1 MRRAASAL
9 LALVALAPS
18 LRAQTAS
25 HDSLTL
31 GSLQATALARDP
43 RTRQLDLLATQS
55 ALRLRDLSAERRPA
69 LSLES
74 QAQYQSDVARLPVRV
89 PGGASPP
96 SPPHDTYD
104 AHLSARQLLYDPAL
118 GARRGVE
125 RAQLA
130 ESRSRVRTAVYA
142 LRQSVSDAF
151 FTALRAQTQA
161 AELATTVADLDAQI
175 GVAESRVREGT
186 ALPSEVLVLR
196 AELLRRRQAIGEWNA
211 SRRAAL
217 EVLADLTGAPVDSA
231 APVAT
236 PRLAAA
242 VARARSAVDS
252 QRARPEYELFARAR
266 DLLAAQERARG
277 ARDAPRVSAFGRTG
291 YGQPG
296 LNPLNDSFDSYW
308 LAGVQLQWS
317 PWTWGTTNRD
327 REVLALQR
335 QIVLTEEAAFS
346 ASLRRQVALDF
357 ATIDRLEAA
366 LRADDE
372 IVDLRERILTETR
385 ARFAEAAVTSAE
397 YVDRQTDLLGA
408 TIARAAHRVELAQAS
423 ERVLTTLG
431 IEVR

>member
-1 MRRAASAL
+1 MPRAA
-9 LALVALAPS
+9 
-18 LRAQTAS
+18 
-25 HDSLTL
+25 
-31 GSLQATALARDP
+31 
-43 RTRQLDLLATQS
+43 
-55 ALRLRDLSAERRPA
+55 RRSTCWPT
-69 LSLES
+69 S
-74 QAQYQSDVARLPVRV
+74 R
-89 PGGASPP
+89 
-96 SPPHDTYD
+96 
-104 AHLSARQLLYDPAL
+104 
-118 GARRGVE
+118 ARRSTAPRRWRRRGSP
-125 RAQLA
+125 
-130 ESRSRVRTAVYA
+130 SRSRAR
-142 LRQSVSDAF
+142 
-151 FTALRAQTQA
+151 
-161 AELATTVADLDAQI
+161 
-175 GVAESRVREGT
+175 
-186 ALPSEVLVLR
+186 
-196 AELLRRRQAIGEWNA
+196 
-211 SRRAAL
+211 
-217 EVLADLTGAPVDSA
+217 GARW
-231 APVAT
+231 T
-236 PRLAAA
+236 RN
-242 VARARSAVDS
+242 ARARSTS
-252 QRARPEYELFARAR
+252 CSRAR

-335 QIVLTEEAAFS
+335 QIVSTEEAAFS

-357 ATIDRLEAA
+357 ATIDRLDAA